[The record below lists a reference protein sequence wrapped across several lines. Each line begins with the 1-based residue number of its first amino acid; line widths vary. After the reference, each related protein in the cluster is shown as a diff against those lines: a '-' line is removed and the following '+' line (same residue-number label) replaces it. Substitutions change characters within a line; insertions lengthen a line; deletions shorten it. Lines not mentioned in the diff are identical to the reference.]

1 MSSPS
6 DTRICISPT
15 RECEEGICVGDR
27 KRVED
32 DVGANCSGRLER
44 ADKKRTL
51 GVAGRYAGAD
61 CNGVEFN
68 IVYERPAPSGENGW
82 NSLEAMPRFPYS

>member
-6 DTRICISPT
+6 DTSICISPT

-27 KRVED
+27 KRVEG

-68 IVYERPAPSGENGW
+68 ERPETVRSSSWIKHSDEQRETR
-82 NSLEAMPRFPYS
+82 LYS